1 MQRYDQSANYCMI
14 YAAQV
19 PWRSWIQ
26 ALSRNHKTSG
36 EKCYK
41 LDWNPD
47 PSNAPDQKR
56 ADALAM
62 EESTAPVFCILMF
75 GIRQSPKASIEFQLC
90 RLSKRRDLS
99 LKEHPSLFL
108 S

>member
-1 MQRYDQSANYCMI
+1 MQRYDPSAIYCMI
-14 YAAQV
+14 YPAQV

-47 PSNAPDQKR
+47 PSNR
-56 ADALAM
+56 LA
-62 EESTAPVFCILMF
+62 A
-75 GIRQSPKASIEFQLC
+75 GGHNRQSASGIPAGGVLITGGLC
-90 RLSKRRDLS
+90 LRCNRESSCRQGSAGLKVEVRRTD
-99 LKEHPSLFL
+99 H
-108 S
+108 

>member
-1 MQRYDQSANYCMI
+1 MI

-36 EKCYK
+36 EKCHK

-47 PSNAPDQKR
+47 PSNDYWMVSENHGGAPAFVR
-56 ADALAM
+56 
-62 EESTAPVFCILMF
+62 
-75 GIRQSPKASIEFQLC
+75 
-90 RLSKRRDLS
+90 
-99 LKEHPSLFL
+99 
-108 S
+108 

>member
-1 MQRYDQSANYCMI
+1 MKRYDQSANYCMI

-19 PWRSWIQ
+19 AWRSWIQ

-47 PSNAPDQKR
+47 PSNSLLGGSENHTPR
-56 ADALAM
+56 AAHFR
-62 EESTAPVFCILMF
+62 EP
-75 GIRQSPKASIEFQLC
+75 RC
-90 RLSKRRDLS
+90 RL
-99 LKEHPSLFL
+99 
-108 S
+108 